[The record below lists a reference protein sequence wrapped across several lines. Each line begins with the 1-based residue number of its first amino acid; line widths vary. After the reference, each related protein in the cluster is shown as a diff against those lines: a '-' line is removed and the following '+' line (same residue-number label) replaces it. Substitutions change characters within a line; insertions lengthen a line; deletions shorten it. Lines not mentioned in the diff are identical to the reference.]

1 MSATNKFYQGT
12 FTSTGAPISINLGF
26 SPYEV
31 IITNNTSAANLV
43 TAAAVPLQAY
53 WNKGMASDSARLISP
68 TGSAGV
74 GLPQPL
80 EASYISVNGVLLTS
94 TSQIAYAGD
103 YTGTALTSASPASI
117 TGIAPVAGS
126 AALQTGQTGILWLSQ
141 AAGASQ
147 WANAFYNFTATSA
160 TAVSIPGLN
169 NTFTAGTAVKFSIVQ
184 NIGSQLAQTSCT
196 ITGVSAATSE
206 TTELTLSTNNS
217 GVFVGSY
224 IIPSI
229 PTTYGT
235 VASKLNPTNSAEI
248 NNLGGYLVT
257 AVNGNVITILTSTTG
272 LGFTYPTDATVQG
285 SLGKTTQKPV
295 AVPSGVSP
303 NIYDTPQRWT
313 GSFYVT
319 LGSGVVGL
327 SGNDLFVSASAIV
340 LY

>member
-12 FTSTGAPISINLGF
+12 FTSTGSPISINLGF

-31 IITNNTSAANLV
+31 IVTNNTSSANLI
-43 TAAAVPLQAY
+43 TAATVPLQSY
-53 WNKGMASDSARLISP
+53 WNKGMPSDSARLILP
-68 TGSAGV
+68 TGSAGA
-74 GLPQPL
+74 GDPQPL

-117 TGIAPVAGS
+117 TGIAPVSGS
-126 AALQTGQTGILWLSQ
+126 AVLQTGQTGILWLSQ
-141 AAGASQ
+141 ATGASQ

-169 NTFTAGTAVKFSIVQ
+169 NTFTAGTSVKFSIVQ
-184 NIGSQLAQTSCT
+184 NIGSQLAQTSCV
-196 ITGVSAATSE
+196 ITGISAATSE

-217 GVFVGSY
+217 GVFVGAY

-229 PTTYGT
+229 PTVYGT
-235 VASKLNPTNSAEI
+235 VASKLNPNNASDI
-248 NNLGGYLVT
+248 NNIGGYLVT

-272 LGFTYPTDATVQG
+272 LGFSYPTDATVQS
-285 SLGKTTQKPV
+285 SLGKTFQKPV
-295 AVPSGVSP
+295 SVPSGVSP
-303 NIYDTPQRWT
+303 NIYNTPQRWT